1 MKQTFSEFMIQAR
14 MIALQRHM
22 SKQDLTSLE
31 LKSQIMW
38 ILSFLCVVV
47 SVWFAYS
54 KSKIYIYAVW
64 AYLCL
69 SDNFTSSKKLSHKS
83 RWLKSSAE
91 QFTLFWMM
99 SLSKAFVPMKSFF
112 NAVYLRDFLSL
123 WMSFI
128 SKCYI
133 K

>member
-1 MKQTFSEFMIQAR
+1 MKQIFSEFMIQAG

-69 SDNFTSSKKLSHKS
+69 SDNFTSSKKLSQKS
-83 RWLKSSAE
+83 LKI
-91 QFTLFWMM
+91 F
-99 SLSKAFVPMKSFF
+99 SKNPWRGVGEYCY
-112 NAVYLRDFLSL
+112 YLCHRPHWKDFLTSSNFFWL
-123 WMSFI
+123 VSHVSQFN
-128 SKCYI
+128 KEL
-133 K
+133 